1 MAPKI
6 APALT
11 SATLLLALAT
21 PVVVGSARSPQ
32 SAATAVISGIVVDST
47 TGEALPDAIV
57 FLESTPARPMATQP
71 RQLTD
76 EKGRFAFVN
85 LPGDVTFTISA
96 TKFGYLEGGY
106 GRDAMPTDP
115 LRGISLKPGEWI
127 ANIKVSIAR
136 PGAISGVVRDESG
149 EPVVG
154 VIVRVLHR
162 VRIQGRDDFIGGPAV
177 RTDDRGMYRISNLL
191 PGRYLLQVPSVQ
203 ATVPTSAPLQPEG
216 GGFAP
221 RGGGLGPEVLD
232 LMDGDDTQRLAIG
245 RYAIPPP
252 PVNGKRLAYPAIY
265 FPAATTVAE
274 ATTITLKYGEDRTN
288 ADLTLIPV
296 TSVRVSGIVEGPP
309 ESLRTLTLRL
319 LPAGLENLGF
329 GAETATALVA
339 ADGRFTFLNVPA
351 GDYRIDAP
359 VRVAEL
365 SLSQFGTSI
374 GPRRILPGPP
384 TTPVMGAMTSPIDL
398 IPGMWLTTYN
408 YRMGG
413 DQYSGRA
420 TVSVGAAD
428 VQDVVVRMRGQARMS
443 GRYVI
448 DPDPSRPDAKPTD
461 SIEVQ
466 LDPATGEVA
475 LGSSAR
481 PVRGGDAGRFS
492 VVGIIPGQYW
502 LRLRNASGF
511 VVKSVAWNGH
521 DYTNTPFDA
530 TTTPDFADVIV
541 TITTAA
547 PELAGIVRSTDDL
560 KADQTMV
567 IAFPVDPAS
576 WTNTGLWPTRMSV
589 AAVSSANRY
598 KFATLPEG
606 EYLVAAISR
615 SFTEVW
621 RDPAFLERVARS
633 ASRVALR
640 WSGKSTL
647 DLAATVI
654 R

>member
-1 MAPKI
+1 V
-6 APALT
+6 PA
-11 SATLLLALAT
+11 
-21 PVVVGSARSPQ
+21 
-32 SAATAVISGIVVDST
+32 
-47 TGEALPDAIV
+47 
-57 FLESTPARPMATQP
+57 
-71 RQLTD
+71 
-76 EKGRFAFVN
+76 
-85 LPGDVTFTISA
+85 
-96 TKFGYLEGGY
+96 
-106 GRDAMPTDP
+106 
-115 LRGISLKPGEWI
+115 
-127 ANIKVSIAR
+127 
-136 PGAISGVVRDESG
+136 
-149 EPVVG
+149 
-154 VIVRVLHR
+154 
-162 VRIQGRDDFIGGPAV
+162 
-177 RTDDRGMYRISNLL
+177 
-191 PGRYLLQVPSVQ
+191 
-203 ATVPTSAPLQPEG
+203 SAPLTPREG
-216 GGFAP
+216 VLPP
-221 RGGGLGPEVLD
+221 RGGLGAEVLD
-232 LMDGDDTQRLAIG
+232 LIDVDDTQRLAIG

-252 PVNGKRLAYPAIY
+252 PQNGRHFAYPAMF
-265 FPAATTVAE
+265 FPAATGVAD
-274 ATTITLKYGEDRTN
+274 ATTITLKYGEDRAN
-288 ADLTLIPV
+288 VDLTLTPV

-339 ADGRFTFLNVPA
+339 ADGRFTFLNVPS

-374 GPRRILPGPP
+374 GLRRILPGPP

-408 YRMGG
+408 YRLGG

-420 TVSVGAAD
+420 TVSVGATD
-428 VQDVVVRMRGQARMS
+428 VQDVVVRMRPQATMS

-448 DPDPSRPDAKPTD
+448 DPDPARPDAKPTD

-511 VVKSVAWNGH
+511 VVKSVTWNGH

-530 TTTPDFADVIV
+530 ATTPAFTDVIV

-547 PELAGIVRSTDDL
+547 PELAGLVRSTDDL

-567 IAFPVDPAS
+567 IAFPVDSAS
-576 WTNTGLWPTRMSV
+576 WTNTGLWPTRTAV
-589 AAVSSANRY
+589 AAVSSTNRY

-633 ASRVALR
+633 ASRVALT
-640 WSGKSTL
+640 WSRTSAL
-647 DLAATVI
+647 DLTATVI

>member
-1 MAPKI
+1 
-6 APALT
+6 
-11 SATLLLALAT
+11 
-21 PVVVGSARSPQ
+21 
-32 SAATAVISGIVVDST
+32 
-47 TGEALPDAIV
+47 
-57 FLESTPARPMATQP
+57 
-71 RQLTD
+71 
-76 EKGRFAFVN
+76 
-85 LPGDVTFTISA
+85 
-96 TKFGYLEGGY
+96 
-106 GRDAMPTDP
+106 
-115 LRGISLKPGEWI
+115 
-127 ANIKVSIAR
+127 
-136 PGAISGVVRDESG
+136 
-149 EPVVG
+149 
-154 VIVRVLHR
+154 
-162 VRIQGRDDFIGGPAV
+162 
-177 RTDDRGMYRISNLL
+177 
-191 PGRYLLQVPSVQ
+191 
-203 ATVPTSAPLQPEG
+203 
-216 GGFAP
+216 
-221 RGGGLGPEVLD
+221 
-232 LMDGDDTQRLAIG
+232 
-245 RYAIPPP
+245 
-252 PVNGKRLAYPAIY
+252 
-265 FPAATTVAE
+265 
-274 ATTITLKYGEDRTN
+274 
-288 ADLTLIPV
+288 LIPV

-511 VVKSVAWNGH
+511 LVKSVAWNGH